1 MLQVTPCPYW
11 PPSPAQDYV
20 QLHAAVVAGNTLYVG
35 EMQQMLGERSV
46 ADLLLKLDAIRW
58 AGWL

>member
-1 MLQVTPCPYW
+1 M
-11 PPSPAQDYV
+11 

-35 EMQQMLGERSV
+35 EMQQMLGKRSV